1 MSDWLDLEL
10 SHHLAPVEA
19 PEALWDR
26 IQSGSVRRPERRR
39 AGWVAWPITAWPIA
53 AWPIAAILTLM
64 AAAGTLWLV
73 AKGEEPALDLH
84 QLAIEQLR
92 HWQPLE
98 LHSSDPAQISAW
110 MRRAGLEVRLPAERN
125 RAVRLV
131 GARIIE
137 TRGTRVGAVEY
148 QVGGDTA
155 VLLVA
160 HAGPAVDGGHGNVAW
175 RAQGQSYALASSNQ
189 ERPDEPCLLCHASL

>member
-26 IQSGSVRRPERRR
+26 IQSGAVRRPERLR
-39 AGWVAWPITAWPIA
+39 AGWAAWPIA

-73 AKGEEPALDLH
+73 AKGEEPALDLR

-92 HWQPLE
+92 HLQPLE
-98 LHSSDPAQISAW
+98 LRSSDPAQIAAW
-110 MRRAGLEVRLPAERN
+110 MRRAGLEVSLQADQNAE
-125 RAVRLV
+125 VRLV

-137 TRGTRVGAVEY
+137 RHGTRVGAVEY
-148 QVGGDTA
+148 KVGSDTA
-155 VLLVA
+155 MLLVA
-160 HAGPAVDGGHGNVAW
+160 RAGPGVDGGHGNAAW
-175 RAQGQSYALASSNQ
+175 RAHGQSYALASSNP
-189 ERPDEPCLLCHASL
+189 ERPDEPCRLCHASL